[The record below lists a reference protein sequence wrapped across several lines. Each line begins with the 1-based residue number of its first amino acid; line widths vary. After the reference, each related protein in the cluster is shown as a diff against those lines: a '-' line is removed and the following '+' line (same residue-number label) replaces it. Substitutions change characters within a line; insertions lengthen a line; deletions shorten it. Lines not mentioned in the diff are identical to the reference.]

1 MPKASKAQAAQAVG
15 KRKETKLSA
24 GFFSKLWHGRR
35 LEEEEEGEEQEEGEQ
50 QVTPN
55 PNANP
60 NPNPNP
66 NPKKALISTRAR
78 ALS

>member
-35 LEEEEEGEEQEEGEQ
+35 LEEQEGEEQEEGEQ
-50 QVTPN
+50 
-55 PNANP
+55 A
-60 NPNPNP
+60 
-66 NPKKALISTRAR
+66 KALISTRAR